1 MHLCLYIS
9 QSTFYPVSFQ
19 VYGHQRPDDGTAE
32 RFNKTR
38 WRQWEKS
45 CENAF
50 EIAGGQKWGS
60 TEPCCQMVRA
70 WTVIAMFPGT
80 NKAITDCRECVR
92 AKPGPWH
99 LPQTSFARDFAL
111 SCQALHFLC
120 RHSQG
125 VSVAA
130 RDYFGSTS
138 VFLLQTLPHGK
149 HIPKVLFLQG
159 EAQFKILV
167 IELLASLRLWNPVL
181 NFSMVLSLIAMVLNM
196 YSPYG
201 VLISGPNPS
210 LQGHFH
216 WTL

>member
-92 AKPGPWH
+92 AEPGPWH
-99 LPQTSFARDFAL
+99 LPQTPFARDFAL

-130 RDYFGSTS
+130 RDYFVSTS
-138 VFLLQTLPHGK
+138 VFLLQTLHMESTFLRFYSFREK
-149 HIPKVLFLQG
+149 HNLKFWSSSSWPLSGFEIQCWISPWFC
-159 EAQFKILV
+159 
-167 IELLASLRLWNPVL
+167 LW
-181 NFSMVLSLIAMVLNM
+181 
-196 YSPYG
+196 
-201 VLISGPNPS
+201 
-210 LQGHFH
+210 
-216 WTL
+216 